1 MIGSS
6 VRTAGTNQA
15 GTEVCTFN
23 RTILIAMRGHG
34 VEDKIN
40 DWAAATGPQLQC
52 RVGVNG

>member
-1 MIGSS
+1 M
-6 VRTAGTNQA
+6 RTAGTNQA